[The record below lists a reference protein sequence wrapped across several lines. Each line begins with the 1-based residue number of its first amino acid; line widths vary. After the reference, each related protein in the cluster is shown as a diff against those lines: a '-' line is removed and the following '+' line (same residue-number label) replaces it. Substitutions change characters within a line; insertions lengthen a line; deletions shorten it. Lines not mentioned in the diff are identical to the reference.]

1 VADNDELV
9 RGYAQALFAVAEA
22 EGELESVES
31 QLYAFAKL
39 LEQQDRLRD
48 ALNDPQLPLE
58 NKRGLIRD
66 TLGERANPI
75 AVNLL
80 GLLIEQGRARDID
93 RVVNA
98 MSEVAAKSRRH
109 VLAEVRSAVPL
120 DEAQR
125 TRLGQALSQATGR
138 EVEVRVV
145 VDPTVIGGLVA
156 RVGDEIFDGSLRSR
170 LDDAKQQLAGTG

>member
-1 VADNDELV
+1 VTDTDDLV
-9 RGYAQALFAVAEA
+9 RGYAEALFAVASA
-22 EGELESVES
+22 EGELEQVET

-39 LEQQDRLRD
+39 LEREDRVRD
-48 ALNDPQLPLE
+48 ALVDPQLPAE

-80 GLLIEQGRARDID
+80 GLLVEQGRAREID
-93 RVVNA
+93 RVVSA
-98 MSEVAAKSRRH
+98 MSEVAADSRRH
-109 VLAEVRSAVPL
+109 VLAEVRTAVPL

-125 TRLGQALSQATGR
+125 SRLAAALSEATGR
-138 EVEVRVV
+138 EVEVRVI

-156 RVGDEIFDGSLRSR
+156 RVGDTIIDGSVRSR
-170 LDDAKQQLAGTG
+170 LDEAKQQMAGA